1 MFDLWLSLWSTYAI
15 VIVVFTLLIVLL
27 FIMRDKYSKL
37 RIKHNQ
43 QIANKEGL
51 DSSWHDMVHE
61 HKYQ

>member
-1 MFDLWLSLWSTYAI
+1 MTYAI

-51 DSSWHDMVHE
+51 DISSLHDMVHE